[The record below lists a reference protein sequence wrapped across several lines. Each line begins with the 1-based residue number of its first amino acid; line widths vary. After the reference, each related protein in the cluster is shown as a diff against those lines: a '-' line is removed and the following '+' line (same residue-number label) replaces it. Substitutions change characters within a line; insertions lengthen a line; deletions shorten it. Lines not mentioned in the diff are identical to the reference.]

1 MKCDTNVQ
9 VSYTNDLWVIQEVL
23 SSNIQFLQSE
33 RSVKIVFVYDYV
45 SQFIF
50 DARIYVEGGILEVEE
65 TVLELAEQFGLPK
78 MVMIGKNK
86 KGKGHEKNGVMDEIS
101 SLEKEMER
109 LYWYLGIAVV
119 DEVRSTVQEGL
130 QKFVWEC
137 EKEFAG
143 IDTYGFEDLEELRN
157 IVGLLIQDWN
167 EGRERRLDGKAPV
180 WRFWR
185 ELYNHVY
192 LEKGTLWEGYGKK
205 VPENREEQR

>member
-33 RSVKIVFVYDYV
+33 CSVKIVFAYDCV

-50 DARIYVEGGILEVEE
+50 DARIYLGGKVLEVEE

-78 MVMIGKNK
+78 MVVIGKK
-86 KGKGHEKNGVMDEIS
+86 YGRDGGSGKDNVA
-101 SLEKEMER
+101 ER
-109 LYWYLGIAVV
+109 LDWYLGISIV
-119 DEVRSTVQEGL
+119 DEVMTSIQSKIDEFSL
-130 QKFVWEC
+130 EW

-143 IDTYGFEDLEELRN
+143 VDTYGFEDLEELQDM
-157 IVGLLIQDWN
+157 VELLIQDWN
-167 EGRERRLDGKAPV
+167 EDRERRLDGKAPV

-192 LEKGTLWEGYGKK
+192 LEKWTLWKYYGKK
-205 VPENREEQR
+205 DLKIYENMDANK